1 MTLQRKSAILL
12 LLPDARLRDI
22 YMSRFERDGWE
33 VDVAVNLVDA
43 ERRAVQLRPLIL
55 LVHYSMLENVKAA
68 LKRLHGLP
76 TLLQTKIVVADRHL
90 SRAAVSELLKEGA
103 DQVIMTT
110 HLTPQALVQS
120 MNSLIDASV

>member
-1 MTLQRKSAILL
+1 MTSQRKLAILF

-22 YMSRFERDGWE
+22 YMSRFERAGWE
-33 VDVAVNLVDA
+33 VDAATNLVDA
-43 ERRAVQLRPLIL
+43 ERRAVQLRPVIF

-68 LKRLHGLP
+68 LKRLRSLP
-76 TLLQTKIVVADRHL
+76 TLQETKIVIAERHL
-90 SRAAVSELLKEGA
+90 TRAAVDELLTEGA